1 MAMNHHRRARGCYR
15 QQGLARG
22 RHRQHGHARNLHAQH
37 GFLLPVLLLVLSL
50 CGVLALSMVASAT
63 LDTRASEA
71 AWFRRLAFESA
82 EDALAFAVRESPG
95 RTAPWEANWT
105 TRQGVRVHVQVRSLG
120 QWPTATS
127 ATGVAMEERHERAI
141 AVARAGR
148 GASMQ
153 LEQDFA
159 YLPATEDVPA
169 LPARRTV
176 WRSTEVSP

>member
-1 MAMNHHRRARGCYR
+1 MSHHGNARAD
-15 QQGLARG
+15 Q
-22 RHRQHGHARNLHAQH
+22 RQHGHPSESYTYLGHARQLRSHH

-95 RTAPWEANWT
+95 RTAPWEATWT

-127 ATGVAMEERHERAI
+127 VDGVAAEERHERAI

-148 GASMQ
+148 GASTQ

-159 YLPATEDVPA
+159 YLPATADLPA

-176 WRSTEVSP
+176 WRSAEASP